1 MTSTEL
7 IVHGGDVFIDGEK
20 ADDLIAQMNAA
31 VEDLADLANDQVVT
45 TRKNASV
52 VEAAA
57 RQAEAHGLE
66 TAAARL
72 RLYAERRIGQLAR
85 DPRHASDVVHQF
97 GTSQLGDFERLAAIP
112 TNWKRVYPSLSFGVD
127 DDPAQKNSVKV
138 VDLFKEAV
146 EHQLSGRRSHTSYSV
161 WMTSLHN
168 SAKSN
173 PRHHGLYKL
182 WDGTWL
188 IEYTDPGTKRHRR
201 ERINGSEE
209 HAVEVRNIRRG
220 AIRPDRN
227 IALLP
232 IRGRPPGGIA
242 AALDNV
248 RSARK
253 ILGDHW
259 ADLTDPQKR
268 ELDGAYG
275 RLDDLATAIIRA
287 VDLG

>member
-1 MTSTEL
+1 MTATEL

-57 RQAEAHGLE
+57 RQAEAYGLE

-85 DPRHASDVVHQF
+85 DPRHASDVVAQF
-97 GTSQLGDFERLAAIP
+97 GTPQLRDFRRLAEIP
-112 TNWKRVYPSLSFGVD
+112 TKWKLVIPAITFAVD
-127 DDPAQKNSVKV
+127 DDPNKKDKIKII
-138 VDLFKEAV
+138 DLFEESV
-146 EHQLSGRRSHTSYSV
+146 EHQLNGCRSHTAYSV
-161 WMTSLHN
+161 YMESLYS
-168 SAKSN
+168 SAKRN
-173 PRHHGLYKL
+173 HRHPGLDKL
-182 WDGTWL
+182 WDGSWQIT
-188 IEYTDPGTKRHRR
+188 YTDPRTKRYRR
-201 ERINGSEE
+201 ERIEGTEE

-220 AIRPDRN
+220 AIRADRN
-227 IALLP
+227 VDVLP
-232 IRGRPPGGIA
+232 IRGRPISGVGG
-242 AALDNV
+242 ALDHV
-248 RSARK
+248 RNARM
-253 ILGDHW
+253 ILGSVW
-259 ADLTDPQKR
+259 ADLTDAQKQ

-275 RLDDLATAIIRA
+275 RLDDLATSIIRA